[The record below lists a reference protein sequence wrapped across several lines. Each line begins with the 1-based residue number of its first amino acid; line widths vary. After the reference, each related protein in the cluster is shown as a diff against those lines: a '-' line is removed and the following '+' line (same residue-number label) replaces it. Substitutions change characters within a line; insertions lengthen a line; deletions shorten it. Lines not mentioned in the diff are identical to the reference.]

1 MGLGD
6 SRCKRQTVNMK
17 QKMGASP
24 RKQNL
29 CRKGCVDQ
37 IISDIDFLVVLNK
50 LIICWLQLCACT

>member
-50 LIICWLQLCACT
+50 LII

>member
-29 CRKGCVDQ
+29 MQKRLCVDQ

-50 LIICWLQLCACT
+50 LII